1 MNQKKKILI
10 LIILFSLLI
19 LSIIASS
26 NPRLVDRALYRIG
39 IQEQVCFSDPKVNQ
53 IQDEINFVFAGDFGI
68 NETSLNILNNIK
80 SVKPEIIIFTGDLG
94 QATYD
99 EWAELSSVLKNENI
113 YTVLGDA
120 EDEIKNGENYLKHYE
135 LENDYY
141 SFNYE
146 NIHFLGISTKIG
158 KISDDYEQ
166 LEFIKNDLEKNYHDS
181 KTDWTI
187 VFMHMPMYTS
197 RDLDLELVS
206 DIRNELQPIFDLYD
220 VDLVINGHKHAY
232 ERSVP
237 LTHNSIETDLPSC
250 VYEKYQGQIYITV
263 GTGGHSHSPFI
274 EKESWS
280 VIQND
285 NDYGFL
291 DMKLLNDGKTLY
303 IEFVN
308 YNGKIMDTVKIY
320 FNGIDGAN

>member
-1 MNQKKKILI
+1 M
-10 LIILFSLLI
+10 
-19 LSIIASS
+19 
-26 NPRLVDRALYRIG
+26 
-39 IQEQVCFSDPKVNQ
+39 
-53 IQDEINFVFAGDFGI
+53 DEIQNPKSLI
-68 NETSLNILNNIK
+68 NRDYDKIPI
-80 SVKPEIIIFTGDLG
+80 V
-94 QATYD
+94 TYD
-99 EWAELSSVLKNENI
+99 EWIELSSVLENENI

-120 EDEIKNGENYLKHYE
+120 EDEIENGKNYLKHYG

-141 SFNYE
+141 SFNYK

-158 KISDDYEQ
+158 NISDDHKQ
-166 LEFIKNDLEKNYHDS
+166 LEFIKNDLKRNYHDS
-181 KTDWTI
+181 EIDWTI

-197 RDLDLELVS
+197 RDLDLESIS

-220 VDLVINGHKHAY
+220 VNLVINGHKHAY

-250 VYEKYQGQIYITV
+250 VYEKYEGQIYITA
-263 GTGGHSHSPFI
+263 GTGGHSHSPFT

-291 DMKLLNDGKTLY
+291 NMKLLNDGNILY
-303 IEFVN
+303 LEFVSN
-308 YNGKIMDTVKIY
+308 NGKIMDTVKIY
-320 FNGIDGAN
+320 FDSIEG

>member
-68 NETSLNILNNIK
+68 NETSLDILNNIK
-80 SVKPEIIIFTGDLG
+80 SVKPEIILFTGDLG
-94 QATYD
+94 QGTYD
-99 EWAELSSVLKNENI
+99 EWVELSSVLENENI

-120 EDEIKNGENYLKHYE
+120 EDEIENGENYLKHYG

-141 SFNYE
+141 SFNYK

-158 KISDDYEQ
+158 NISDDHKQ
-166 LEFIKNDLEKNYHDS
+166 LEFIKNDLKRNYHDS
-181 KTDWTI
+181 EIDWTI

-197 RDLDLELVS
+197 RDLDLESVS
-206 DIRNELQPIFDLYD
+206 DVRNELQPIFDLYD
-220 VDLVINGHKHAY
+220 VNLVINGHKHAY

-250 VYEKYQGQIYITV
+250 VYEKYEGQIYITA
-263 GTGGHSHSPFI
+263 GTGGHSHSPFT

-291 DMKLLNDGKTLY
+291 NMKLLNDGNILY
-303 IEFVN
+303 LEFVSN
-308 YNGKIMDTVKIY
+308 NGKIMDTVKFY
-320 FNGIDGAN
+320 FDSIEG

>member
-39 IQEQVCFSDPKVNQ
+39 IQEQVCFSDPKADQ

-120 EDEIKNGENYLKHYE
+120 EDEIKNGENYLKQYE
-135 LENDYY
+135 IENDYY

-220 VDLVINGHKHAY
+220 VNLVINGHKHAY

-308 YNGKIMDTVKIY
+308 NNGKIMDTVKIY